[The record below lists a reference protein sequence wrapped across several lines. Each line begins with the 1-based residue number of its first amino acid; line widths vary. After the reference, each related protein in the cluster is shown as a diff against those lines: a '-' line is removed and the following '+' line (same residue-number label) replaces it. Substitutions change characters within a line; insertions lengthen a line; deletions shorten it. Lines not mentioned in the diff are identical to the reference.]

1 MRSVF
6 AFAVAA
12 VVSGVAF
19 GGQEPQSVLVES
31 PAPAVASSAGCDCGC
46 RKNDCGCS
54 NGACQSQSQ
63 LICVN
68 GRCGEQKLY
77 SADTRSN
84 ETCRNRLFGGKVVR
98 KTSRTVVKPV
108 R

>member
-31 PAPAVASSAGCDCGC
+31 PAPAVASTSDCDCGC
-46 RKNDCGCS
+46 RKKACGCS
-54 NGACQSQSQ
+54 NGDCQSQPQ

-77 SADTRSN
+77 SVDTRSN

-98 KTSRTVVKPV
+98 QNSRTVVRPV